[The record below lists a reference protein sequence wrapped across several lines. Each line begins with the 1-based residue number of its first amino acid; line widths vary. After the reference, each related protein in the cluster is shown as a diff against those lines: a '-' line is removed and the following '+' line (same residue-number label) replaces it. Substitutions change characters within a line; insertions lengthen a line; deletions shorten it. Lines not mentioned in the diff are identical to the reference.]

1 MSKNKKKD
9 ANAKADVPIDYQ
21 VESKN
26 LQYTITLKDT
36 EIDMLQN
43 ENKKK
48 KEYILELEKEITQLR
63 KDYVKAYELENTIKG
78 NQKKIEQ
85 QEKEIEN

>member
-1 MSKNKKKD
+1 
-9 ANAKADVPIDYQ
+9 
-21 VESKN
+21 
-26 LQYTITLKDT
+26 
-36 EIDMLQN
+36 MLQN

-85 QEKEIEN
+85 QEKEIENLNNQIKDQKKKNEEEKKTNRAKFSR